1 MSEPKVH
8 ELVELKRP
16 TMAAPLQIRVKDE
29 QRELIARG
37 AKLSGE
43 GLSEFVRR
51 AACAEAE
58 YLEQDR
64 NEFSLDPDRYSAF
77 LDALDVEPEPNEAL
91 NKLLHSRA
99 PWD

>member
-1 MSEPKVH
+1 
-8 ELVELKRP
+8 
-16 TMAAPLQIRVKDE
+16 MATPLQIRIKDE

-58 YLEQDR
+58 YLEQER
-64 NEFSLDPDRYSAF
+64 SEFSLDAHRYSAF
-77 LDALDVEPEPNEAL
+77 LEALDAAPEPNEAL

-99 PWD
+99 PWE

>member
-1 MSEPKVH
+1 
-8 ELVELKRP
+8 
-16 TMAAPLQIRVKDE
+16 MAAPLQIRIKDE

-37 AKLSGE
+37 AKISGE

-51 AACAEAE
+51 AACTEAE

-64 NEFSLDPDRYSAF
+64 SAFSVDAEKYSAF
-77 LDALDVEPEPNEAL
+77 LDALDAAPEPNEAL
-91 NKLLHSRA
+91 SRLLHSRA

>member
-1 MSEPKVH
+1 
-8 ELVELKRP
+8 
-16 TMAAPLQIRVKDE
+16 MAAPLQIRIKDD

-51 AACAEAE
+51 AACVEAE
-58 YLEQDR
+58 YLEQER
-64 NEFSLDPDRYSAF
+64 SQFSLDADKYSAF
-77 LDALDVEPEPNEAL
+77 LEALDAAPQPNEAL

-99 PWD
+99 PWE